1 MNKLNPYELIMLIKK
16 RMQDPVF
23 AQKFNG
29 LVNELN
35 SIPGLQQE
43 VIKIVQ
49 INDDKKRQ
57 RAIDRL
63 PSKVKRTVNEM
74 FKLLNS

>member
-1 MNKLNPYELIMLIKK
+1 MLINK

-23 AQKFNG
+23 AQKFNA
-29 LVNELN
+29 LINELN

-43 VIKIVQ
+43 VMRIVQ

-57 RAIDRL
+57 RAIERL
-63 PSKVKRTVNEM
+63 PSKVKKTVNEM
-74 FKLLNS
+74 FHLLNS

>member
-1 MNKLNPYELIMLIKK
+1 MTPYELIMLIQR
-16 RMQDPVF
+16 RMKDPIF
-23 AQKFNG
+23 AQRFNA
-29 LVNELN
+29 LANELN

-43 VIKIVQ
+43 VMRIVQ

-57 RAIDRL
+57 KAIDRL
-63 PSKVKRTVNEM
+63 PSKVKSTVSEM

>member
-43 VIKIVQ
+43 VIKIAQ